1 MKKIL
6 TPVIILLIV
15 LMLLI
20 NYKATI
26 KPNQSLAISQKTRYS
41 VMQNETFTLE
51 VDLYFNQENLLMNKE
66 AIEYLYIADQN
77 QTKKIVTSTFEISFL
92 AKRNFIGQSF
102 KKYRFSLS
110 FKDLSNDFHINE
122 SYLTIVLKND
132 EVYHFYI
139 GQVSF
144 LSNQRNE
151 NESHLYVKDLYGLN
165 DDSNEQSLSEVVIT
179 IDPKEAITIKKITLN
194 HFDWIEPNEV
204 ITTEKTYHIRVNP
217 SDLIY
222 QRSAIRIEY
231 VHQGNTYSSSI
242 DGFLFFDFK
251 AKSETLGEV
260 NTIYELN

>member
-6 TPVIILLIV
+6 SPLIIIFIV

-41 VMQNETFTLE
+41 VMQDEVFTLE
-51 VDLYFNQENLLMNKE
+51 VDLFFNKENLLINKE
-66 AIEYLYIADQN
+66 AVAYLYIADQN
-77 QTKKIVTSTFEISFL
+77 QTKKIVANTFEITYL

-102 KKYRFSLS
+102 EKHRFSLS
-110 FKDLSNDFHINE
+110 FKDLSSDFHINE

-139 GQVSF
+139 GEVSF

-151 NESHLYVKDLYGLN
+151 NESHLYVKDLYGLS
-165 DDSNEQSLSEVVIT
+165 DDLNEQSLSEVVIT
-179 IDPKEAITIKKITLN
+179 IDPKETITIKRITMN
-194 HFDWIEPNEV
+194 HYDWIDPNEV
-204 ITTEKTYHIRVNP
+204 ITTERTFTIKIQL